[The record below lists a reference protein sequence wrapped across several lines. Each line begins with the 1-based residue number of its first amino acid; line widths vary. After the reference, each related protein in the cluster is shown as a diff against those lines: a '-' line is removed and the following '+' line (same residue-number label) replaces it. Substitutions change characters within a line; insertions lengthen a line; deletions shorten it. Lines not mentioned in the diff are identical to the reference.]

1 VNTAGIDGLLEQAVS
16 TGALPGVVAMVG
28 DREGT
33 LYEGVYGRLS
43 VESDEPARADTMFW
57 IASMTKAVVSVAVLQ
72 LIERGALELEQPVA
86 DILPA
91 FGELPILEG
100 FDGDV
105 PRLRAATRPVTLRHL
120 LTHTSGC
127 GYWFDNPDVLRYHR
141 VTGVPDPLSGSADML
156 RVPRLFEAGERWEYG
171 TSVDWLGLVVEKVG
185 VADLDTHFRTHICE
199 PLGMLD
205 TTFDPSDAQR
215 DRLMAIHEARAGQPL
230 GLSSIALPEEQE
242 IWSAGGGLYSTAGDY
257 LRFMRALLRGGE
269 LDGER
274 ILRPDTVE
282 LAFTDSL
289 RGAPLPP
296 DGTHSA
302 VPELTND
309 VPALP
314 FKQGFGLGFS
324 LMLEDIP
331 GMRRAGTG
339 NWAGLCNSYFWID
352 HASGI
357 AATLMTQ
364 LLPFFDDNVVQTLL
378 GFETSVYA
386 EAA

>member
-1 VNTAGIDGLLEQAVS
+1 MDTVTIDGLLSHAVGA
-16 TGALPGVVAMVG
+16 GALPGVVAVVG

-57 IASMTKAVVSVAVLQ
+57 IASMTKAIVSVAVLQ
-72 LIERGALELEQPVA
+72 LIERGELELEQPVA

-91 FGELPILEG
+91 FGELPILDG
-100 FDGDV
+100 FDDDV
-105 PRLRAATRPVTLRHL
+105 PRLRAPTRPVTLRHL

-141 VTGVPDPLSGSADML
+141 VTGVPDPMSGSAEML

-185 VADLDTHFRTHICE
+185 GADLDTHLRTQICE
-199 PLGMLD
+199 PLAMLD
-205 TTFDPSDAQR
+205 TTFDPTDAQR
-215 DRLMAIHEARAGQPL
+215 HRLMAVHDARAGEPL
-230 GLSSIALPEEQE
+230 TLSSVALPEEQD
-242 IWSAGGGLYSTAGDY
+242 IWSGGGGLYSTAGDY
-257 LRFMRALLRGGE
+257 LRFTRALLRGGE
-269 LDGER
+269 LEGER
-274 ILRPDTVE
+274 ILRPETVE
-282 LAFTDSL
+282 LAFTDHL
-289 RGAPLPP
+289 QGAPLPP
-296 DGTHSA
+296 DGSHSA

-324 LMLEDIP
+324 LVLEDIP

-339 NWAGLCNSYFWID
+339 NWAGLCNTYFWID
-352 HASGI
+352 HTSGI
-357 AATLMTQ
+357 AATFMTQ
-364 LLPFFDDNVVQTLL
+364 ILPFFDDRVVPTLL
-378 GFETSVYA
+378 GFEASVYA
-386 EAA
+386 A

>member
-1 VNTAGIDGLLEQAVS
+1 
-16 TGALPGVVAMVG
+16 MVG

-43 VESDEPARADTMFW
+43 VESDEPACADTMFW
-57 IASMTKAVVSVAVLQ
+57 IASMTKAVVSVATLQ
-72 LIERGALELEQPVA
+72 LVERGDLELEQAVA

-91 FGELPILEG
+91 FGELQILDG
-100 FDGDV
+100 FDGEV
-105 PRLRAATRPVTLRHL
+105 PRLRAATQPVTLRHL

-127 GYWFDNPDVLRYHR
+127 SYWFDNPDVLHYHR
-141 VTGVPDPLSGSADML
+141 VTGVPDPLSGSAEML

-171 TSVDWLGLVVEKVG
+171 TSVDWLGLVVQKVG
-185 VADLDTHFRTHICE
+185 GADLDTHLRTHICA
-199 PLGMLD
+199 PLGMRD
-205 TTFDPSDAQR
+205 TSFDPSEAQR
-215 DRLMAIHEARAGQPL
+215 ERLMAIHDARAGQPL
-230 GLSSIALPEEQE
+230 GLSSVALPEDQE
-242 IWSAGGGLYSTAGDY
+242 IWSGGGGLYSTARDY
-257 LRFMRALLRGGE
+257 MRFMRALLRGGE

-274 ILRPDTVE
+274 VLRPETVE
-282 LAFTDSL
+282 LAFTDHL
-289 RGAPLPP
+289 QGAPLPA
-296 DGTHSA
+296 DGSHSA

-314 FKQGFGLGFS
+314 FKQGFGLGFN

-331 GMRRAGTG
+331 GMRRAGSG

-364 LLPFFDDNVVQTLL
+364 VLPFFDAGVVQTLL
-378 GFETSVYA
+378 GFEASVYA
-386 EAA
+386 

>member
-1 VNTAGIDGLLEQAVS
+1 MDTATIDRLLEQAVG

-28 DREGT
+28 DREGP

-43 VESDEPARADTMFW
+43 VESGEPARADTMFW
-57 IASMTKAVVSVAVLQ
+57 IASMTKAVVSVAALQ
-72 LIERGALELEQPVA
+72 LIERGELELEQPVA
-86 DILPA
+86 DIVPA
-91 FGELPILEG
+91 FGELPILDG

-105 PRLRAATRPVTLRHL
+105 PRVREATRPVTLRHL

-127 GYWFDNPDVLRYHR
+127 GYWFDNADVLRYHR
-141 VTGVPDPLSGSADML
+141 VTGVPDPLSGSAEIL

-185 VADLDTHFRTHICE
+185 GADLDIHVRTHICE

-215 DRLMAIHEARAGQPL
+215 DRLMAIHDARAGRPL
-230 GLSSIALPEEQE
+230 GLSSIALSREQE
-242 IWSAGGGLYSTAGDY
+242 FWSGGGGLYSTAGDY

-274 ILRPDTVE
+274 ILRPETVE
-282 LAFTDSL
+282 LAFTDCL
-289 RGAPLPP
+289 QGAPLPA
-296 DGTHSA
+296 DGTHSV

-314 FKQGFGLGFS
+314 FKQGFGLGFN

-352 HASGI
+352 HTSGI

-364 LLPFFDDNVVQTLL
+364 VLPFFDDGVVPTLV
-378 GFETSVYA
+378 GFEAAVYA
-386 EAA
+386 P

>member
-1 VNTAGIDGLLEQAVS
+1 MDTAGIDGLLDQAVAS
-16 TGALPGVVAMVG
+16 GALPGVVATVG
-28 DREGT
+28 DRDGT
-33 LYEGVYGRLS
+33 LYEGAYGRLS
-43 VESDEPARADTMFW
+43 VENDAPATADTMFW

-72 LIERGALELEQPVA
+72 LIEHGELELGQPVA
-86 DILPA
+86 DILPS
-91 FGELPILEG
+91 FGALPILDG
-100 FDGDV
+100 FDAEV

-141 VTGVPDPLSGSADML
+141 VTGVPDPLSGSAEML

-185 VADLDTHFRTHICE
+185 GADLDTHLRTHICE

-205 TTFDPSDAQR
+205 TTFDPSEAQR
-215 DRLMAIHEARAGQPL
+215 DRLMAIHDARAGRQL
-230 GLSSIALPEEQE
+230 SLSSIALPQEQE
-242 IWSAGGGLYSTAGDY
+242 IWSGGGGLYSTAGDY

-274 ILRPDTVE
+274 ILRPETVE
-282 LAFTDSL
+282 LAFTDHL
-289 RGAPLPP
+289 QGAPLPA
-296 DGTHSA
+296 DGSHSA

-314 FKQGFGLGFS
+314 FEQGFGLGFS

-352 HASGI
+352 RASGI

-364 LLPFFDDNVVQTLL
+364 ILPFFDAGVVQTLL
-378 GFETSVYA
+378 GFEASVYA
-386 EAA
+386 A

>member
-1 VNTAGIDGLLEQAVS
+1 
-16 TGALPGVVAMVG
+16 
-28 DREGT
+28 
-33 LYEGVYGRLS
+33 
-43 VESDEPARADTMFW
+43 MFW
-57 IASMTKAVVSVAVLQ
+57 IASMTKAVVSIAALG
-72 LIERGALELEQPVA
+72 LIERGELELEQPVA
-86 DILPA
+86 EILPA
-91 FGELPILEG
+91 FGELAILDG
-100 FDGDV
+100 FDVDV

-141 VTGVPDPLSGSADML
+141 VTGVPDPRSGSAEML

-171 TSVDWLGLVVEKVG
+171 TSVDWLGLVVEKVSG
-185 VADLDTHFRTHICE
+185 ADLDTHVRTRICE

-215 DRLMAIHEARAGQPL
+215 ERLMAIHDARAGQAL
-230 GLSSIALPEEQE
+230 RLSSIALPQEQE
-242 IWSAGGGLYSTAGDY
+242 IWSGGGGLYSTAGDY

-274 ILRPDTVE
+274 ILRPDTVQ
-282 LAFTDSL
+282 LAFTDHL
-289 RGAPLPP
+289 QGAPLPA

-339 NWAGLCNSYFWID
+339 DWAGLCNTYFWID
-352 HASGI
+352 HATGI
-357 AATLMTQ
+357 AATLLTQ
-364 LLPFFDDNVVQTLL
+364 ILPFFDAGVVQTLL
-378 GFETSVYA
+378 GFEAAAYA
-386 EAA
+386 A

>member
-1 VNTAGIDGLLEQAVS
+1 VDTAAIDGLLERAVS

-28 DREGT
+28 GREGT

-43 VESDEPARADTMFW
+43 VQSDEPARADTMFW
-57 IASMTKAVVSVAVLQ
+57 IASMTKAIVSVAALQ
-72 LIERGALELEQPVA
+72 LIERGELELEQPVT
-86 DILPA
+86 DILPG
-91 FGELPILEG
+91 FGELAILDG
-100 FDGDV
+100 FDVDV

-141 VTGVPDPLSGSADML
+141 VTGVPDPLSGRAAML

-185 VADLDTHFRTHICE
+185 GADLDTHLSTRICE

-215 DRLMAIHEARAGQPL
+215 DRLMAIHDARAGQPL
-230 GLSSIALPEEQE
+230 SLSSIALPEDQE
-242 IWSAGGGLYSTAGDY
+242 IWSGGGGLYSTAGDY

-269 LDGER
+269 LNGER
-274 ILRPDTVE
+274 VLRPETVE
-282 LAFTDSL
+282 LAFTDHL
-289 RGAPLPP
+289 QGAPLPA
-296 DGTHSA
+296 DGSHSA
-302 VPELTND
+302 IPELTND

-364 LLPFFDDNVVQTLL
+364 ILPFFDDGVVQTLL
-378 GFETSVYA
+378 GFEASVYGA
-386 EAA
+386 

>member
-1 VNTAGIDGLLEQAVS
+1 VDTAAIDGLLEHAVS
-16 TGALPGVVAMVG
+16 TGALPGLVAMVG
-28 DREGT
+28 GREGT

-57 IASMTKAVVSVAVLQ
+57 IASMTKAIVSVAALQ
-72 LIERGALELEQPVA
+72 LIERGELELEQPVA
-86 DILPA
+86 DILA
-91 FGELPILEG
+91 GFGELAILDG
-100 FDGDV
+100 FDVDG
-105 PRLRAATRPVTLRHL
+105 PRLRAATPPVTLRHL

-141 VTGVPDPLSGSADML
+141 VTGVPDPLSGRAAML

-185 VADLDTHFRTHICE
+185 AADLDTLHRTHICE

-215 DRLMAIHEARAGQPL
+215 DRLMAIHDARASQPL
-230 GLSSIALPEEQE
+230 SLSSIALPEEPE
-242 IWSAGGGLYSTAGDY
+242 FWSGGGGLYSTAGDY

-274 ILRPDTVE
+274 VLRPETVE
-282 LAFTDSL
+282 LAFTDHL
-289 RGAPLPP
+289 QGAPLPA
-296 DGTHSA
+296 DGSHSA
-302 VPELTND
+302 VAELTND

-331 GMRRAGTG
+331 GMRRAGSG
-339 NWAGLCNSYFWID
+339 DWAGLCNSHFWID

-364 LLPFFDDNVVQTLL
+364 ILPFFDAGVAQTLL
-378 GFETSVYA
+378 GFEASVYA
-386 EAA
+386 A

>member
-1 VNTAGIDGLLEQAVS
+1 MDTSAIDGLLDQAVS

-57 IASMTKAVVSVAVLQ
+57 IASMTKAIVSVAALQ
-72 LIERGALELEQPVA
+72 LIERGELELEQPVT
-86 DILPA
+86 DILPV
-91 FGELPILEG
+91 FGELPILDG

-105 PRLRAATRPVTLRHL
+105 PRLRAATRPVMLRHL

-141 VTGVPDPLSGSADML
+141 VTGVPDPLSGSAEML

-185 VADLDTHFRTHICE
+185 GADLDTHFRTHIGE

-215 DRLMAIHEARAGQPL
+215 DRLMAIHDARAGQPL
-230 GLSSIALPEEQE
+230 SLSSIALPQEQE
-242 IWSAGGGLYSTAGDY
+242 IWSGGGGLYSTAGDY
-257 LRFMRALLRGGE
+257 LRFMRALLHGGE

-274 ILRPDTVE
+274 ILRPETVQ
-282 LAFTDSL
+282 LAFTDHL
-289 RGAPLPP
+289 QGAPLPS

-339 NWAGLCNSYFWID
+339 DWAGLCNSYFWID
-352 HASGI
+352 HASGV

-364 LLPFFDDNVVQTLL
+364 ILPFFDDRVVQTLL
-378 GFETSVYA
+378 SFEVAVYA
-386 EAA
+386 R